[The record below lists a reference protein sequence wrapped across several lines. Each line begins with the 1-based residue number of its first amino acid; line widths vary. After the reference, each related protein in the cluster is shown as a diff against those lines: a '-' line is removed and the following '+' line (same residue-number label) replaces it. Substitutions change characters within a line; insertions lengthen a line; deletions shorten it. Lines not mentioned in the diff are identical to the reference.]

1 MWKDI
6 GGRVLT
12 KENMRELLESET
24 HQIGPVTLYPRM
36 AVRSPGYLAN
46 LKLERLDD
54 EAYQKLGPT
63 KSKRPPSR
71 WRVQIENVGGSSDIQ
86 DENEKRLGTFVT
98 LPDGVEVI
106 ETTLRYADAE
116 FLGGAPKPKALLPKL
131 VCEREMTPD
140 EARAFFLEGETELLG
155 GFKSK
160 KGRFFKAK
168 LILKTNGRHGFEFAP
183 RR

>member
-1 MWKDI
+1 
-6 GGRVLT
+6 
-12 KENMRELLESET
+12 MRELPQSQT
-24 HQIGPVTLYPRM
+24 HQVGPVTLYPRM

-54 EAYQKLGPT
+54 EAYEKLGPT

-71 WRVQIENVGGSSDIQ
+71 WRVKIENVGGSNDVQ
-86 DENEKRLGTFVT
+86 DDNEKRLGTFVT

-106 ETTLRYADAE
+106 ETTVRYADVE
-116 FLGGAPKPKALLPKL
+116 FLDGAPKPKALLPKF
-131 VCEREMTPD
+131 VCEREMTAE
-140 EARAFFLEGETELLG
+140 EARAFFTEGETELLG

-168 LILKTNGRHGFEFAP
+168 LILKPNGRHGFEFAP
-183 RR
+183 ALGFHPEL